1 MQSGWPVDMI
11 FPLTVDAVNG
21 LRSRVS
27 AGANERSGDPGFYR
41 VISLLRIIQKSGAVS
56 MRIIKKKDQ
65 KEATVLFFYQKNLLP
80 EVEEA
85 LRELNTL
92 LRLRPGGQEITVSY
106 GLIPRSDREITMLT
120 RSMLHILIE
129 MATQVDVPAQHVA
142 DGRTIPSLPQPD
154 STEEKVGLLIDIKS
168 SSDKPENAYTAVNY
182 QDHWFW
188 VDDGTL
194 NQNGGPNGFGEG
206 AATNRHYNEY

>member
-1 MQSGWPVDMI
+1 
-11 FPLTVDAVNG
+11 
-21 LRSRVS
+21 
-27 AGANERSGDPGFYR
+27 
-41 VISLLRIIQKSGAVS
+41 
-56 MRIIKKKDQ
+56 
-65 KEATVLFFYQKNLLP
+65 
-80 EVEEA
+80 
-85 LRELNTL
+85 
-92 LRLRPGGQEITVSY
+92 
-106 GLIPRSDREITMLT
+106 MLT

-188 VDDGTL
+188 VDDRDFKSKRWTKWVWRRRCHKSSL
-194 NQNGGPNGFGEG
+194 Q
-206 AATNRHYNEY
+206 